1 MPKFRQRKGNIMI
14 VELQILIVFICM
26 IGSSYTCWK
35 IGQKEGINAALSW
48 LEDAGILDFKT
59 MDEGESSL

>member
-1 MPKFRQRKGNIMI
+1 MI
-14 VELQILIVFICM
+14 IELQILIVLICM
-26 IGSSYTCWK
+26 VGSSYTCWK